1 MVIIGIAALLIV
13 MIGVVVLIIFLPGG
27 EENSV
32 QDSEPIEDETTIE
45 IEEAPSPLSDVF
57 LPSGN
62 RCKRG
67 FIPNKRTYKDLF
79 NFELAGMQTVD
90 GDCK

>member
-27 EENSV
+27 EENS
-32 QDSEPIEDETTIE
+32 ELIEDETTIK
-45 IEEAPSPLSDVF
+45 IEEGPSPLSDVF

-67 FIPNKRTYKDLF
+67 FIPDKRTKKDLF